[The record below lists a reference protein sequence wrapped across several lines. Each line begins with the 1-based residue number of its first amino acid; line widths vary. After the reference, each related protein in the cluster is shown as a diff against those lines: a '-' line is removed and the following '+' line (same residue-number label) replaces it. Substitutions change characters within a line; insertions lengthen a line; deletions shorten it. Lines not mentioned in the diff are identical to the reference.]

1 MLSHRLR
8 QPWSRHNLNFR
19 VIVKPALKTPILI
32 ISMLVVGFILGRLH
46 GILTRGYVYSIRD
59 QKSYDSPSG
68 SVQWR
73 YVTKAAGFP
82 FLDPGTTELE
92 YDGRLLFS
100 ALRGFQEDS
109 PFARD
114 VQFDGKRLQWDDGD
128 YAYSLEIKE
137 SKYRKEPNQ
146 TPALTSTSD
155 TPDTDASAES
165 SASTAQL

>member
-1 MLSHRLR
+1 ML
-8 QPWSRHNLNFR
+8 FGK
-19 VIVKPALKTPILI
+19 IMKPALKTSILI

-46 GILTRGYVYSIRD
+46 GILTRGYVYNIID

-68 SVQWR
+68 SVEWR
-73 YVTKAAGFP
+73 HVTKAVGFP

-100 ALRGFQEDS
+100 ALRVFQEDS

-128 YAYSLEIKE
+128 YSYSLEIKG

-146 TPALTSTSD
+146 TPEPTPTAV
-155 TPDTDASAES
+155 TPDADASVVP
-165 SASTAQL
+165 SAGAARLQR